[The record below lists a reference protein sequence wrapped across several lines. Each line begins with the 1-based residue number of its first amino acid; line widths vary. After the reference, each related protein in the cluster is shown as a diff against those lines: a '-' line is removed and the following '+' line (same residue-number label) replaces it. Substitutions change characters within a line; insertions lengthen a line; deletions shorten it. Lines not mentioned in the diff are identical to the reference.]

1 MGTYSQLITNQRYHI
16 FSLLKAG
23 FCQTEI
29 AEAIAVHRS
38 TISREFKRNRGGRAY
53 QPKQAQRFT
62 RKRQNKAIAR
72 VESEDWKLVEN
83 LIGVDWSPE

>member
-53 QPKQAQRFT
+53 QPKQAQRFA
-62 RKRQNKAIAR
+62 RERQKKSNPRIK
-72 VESEDWKLVEN
+72 
-83 LIGVDWSPE
+83 P